1 MASQAGSLNGPERL
15 VLLRLAPAATYR
27 KLAAQLRETARAKS
41 DRYARSVLCKTAD
54 DYDAFADH
62 VEGMRAVYQPATD
75 ERPAAA
81 SAAD

>member
-1 MASQAGSLNGPERL
+1 VANRAGSLNGPERL
-15 VLLRLAPAATYR
+15 VLLRLAPAETYR

-62 VEGMRAVYQPATD
+62 VEGMRAVYHPAAAEQPQ
-75 ERPAAA
+75 AA